1 MPKGCFGKMKLDG
14 NGLHPEISLERG
26 AGLSTAAV
34 ESFKIVAFDLA
45 AMILS
50 VNGKADMPSL
60 LIHDS
65 PREADLDARIYANLF
80 DFALSLEKKGS
91 PPPFQYI
98 VTTTTAPSQI
108 TLDHPALRLQLSSTP
123 PEARLFAMDF

>member
-1 MPKGCFGKMKLDG
+1 M
-14 NGLHPEISLERG
+14 ERG
-26 AGLSTAAV
+26 VGLSTAAV

-50 VNGKADMPSL
+50 VNGKAQLPSF

-65 PREADLDARIYANLF
+65 PREADLDADIYANLF
-80 DFALSLEKKGS
+80 DFVLTLEGKAT

-98 VTTTTAPSQI
+98 ITTTTAPSEAAI
-108 TLDHPALRLQLSSTP
+108 DHDALREQLSSTP
-123 PEARLFAMDF
+123 PERRLFAMDF